1 MIKKKK
7 QYNTDL
13 INTVVGKDAHFK
25 GDIHTHQ
32 SVRIEGSFEGGEIN
46 SQGEVF
52 VGLGSKVKANIIAK
66 RVLIV
71 GEVIGNIETTAGLRI
86 GPTGQVYGDLTGDQL
101 IIEEGA
107 VFKGK
112 VNMDVVSSRKLVD
125 SHLTLAKAS

>member
-32 SVRIEGSFEGGEIN
+32 SFVLKAVLSGEIN

-52 VGLGSKVKANIIAK
+52 VGLGSNVKANIIAK
-66 RVLIV
+66 RVLV
-71 GEVIGNIETTAGLRI
+71 LGEVIGNIETTAGLRI
-86 GPTGQVYGDLTGDQL
+86 GPHW
-101 IIEEGA
+101 
-107 VFKGK
+107 
-112 VNMDVVSSRKLVD
+112 SSIWR
-125 SHLTLAKAS
+125 SNWRSTYY